1 MLLFKSQRRK
11 DSKQSRRNNLSAV
24 CDRNISFF
32 LKLLGKD
39 RFKLRVS
46 QVVGFGILKEQN
58 APFRSKSWN
67 FSIISFFK
75 DVCSVAAAFSTDYV
89 HVTQTKTEMRPVSK
103 TIESIQFVLTLSN
116 GNAELSGLIRLRSK
130 EEIERSFEIYRQLPR
145 NNLLNPRRF
154 TGLKPRLSLLVV
166 SITV

>member
-1 MLLFKSQRRK
+1 M

-32 LKLLGKD
+32 LKLLEKD

-58 APFRSKSWN
+58 APFRSKRWN

-75 DVCSVAAAFSTDYV
+75 DVWWVAAAFSTDYV
-89 HVTQTKTEMRPVSK
+89 HGTKTKTEMRSVSK
-103 TIESIQFVLTLSN
+103 TIKSIQFVLTLSN
-116 GNAELSGLIRLRSK
+116 WNVELLGLIRLRWK
-130 EEIERSFEIYRQLPR
+130 EELGRSFEIY
-145 NNLLNPRRF
+145 
-154 TGLKPRLSLLVV
+154 TGNYFGTIYWT
-166 SITV
+166 SIGSRGSSRGFLC

>member
-11 DSKQSRRNNLSAV
+11 DSKQSRRNNLFAV

-32 LKLLGKD
+32 LKLLEKD
-39 RFKLRVS
+39 RFKLSAKLWVLLFWKNITR
-46 QVVGFGILKEQN
+46 L
-58 APFRSKSWN
+58 FRSKRWN

-75 DVCSVAAAFSTDYV
+75 DVWCVAAAFSTDYV
-89 HVTQTKTEMRPVSK
+89 HGTQTKTEMRPVSK

-116 GNAELSGLIRLRSK
+116 WNAELPGLIQLRSK
-130 EEIERSFEIYRQLPR
+130 EEIGRSFEIYTGNYLGTIYWTS
-145 NNLLNPRRF
+145 RRF
-154 TGLKPRLSLLVV
+154 TGLKPRLSLSVV

>member
-1 MLLFKSQRRK
+1 M
-11 DSKQSRRNNLSAV
+11 
-24 CDRNISFF
+24 
-32 LKLLGKD
+32 
-39 RFKLRVS
+39 
-46 QVVGFGILKEQN
+46 
-58 APFRSKSWN
+58 
-67 FSIISFFK
+67 
-75 DVCSVAAAFSTDYV
+75 AAAFSTDYV
-89 HVTQTKTEMRPVSK
+89 HVTQTKTEMRSVSK

-116 GNAELSGLIRLRSK
+116 GNAELPGLIRLRSK